1 MPVMRAVVQRVAEA
15 SVSVDGEIV
24 GSIGQGLVVLVG
36 ATHSDSPRDALA
48 IADKLAGLRV
58 FPDED
63 GLMNRSVQDTAG
75 SCLIVSQ
82 FTLYGATHRGRRPSF
97 TSAARPETA
106 EPLVD
111 AVVARIGEH
120 GIPTSTGVFGS
131 MMKVS
136 LVNDGPVTLIL
147 ESTDGRIV

>member
-1 MPVMRAVVQRVAEA
+1 MPVKRAVVQRVAEA
-15 SVSVDGEIV
+15 WVSVDGEIV
-24 GSIGQGLVVLVG
+24 GSIGQGRVVLVG
-36 ATHSDSPRDALA
+36 ATHFAAERDAVA
-48 IADKLAGLRV
+48 IADTLAGLRV

-63 GLMNRSVQDTAG
+63 GLMNRSVQDIAG

-82 FTLYGATHRGRRPSF
+82 FTLYGATRRGRRPSF
-97 TSAARPETA
+97 TAAARPETA
-106 EPLVD
+106 QPLVE

-120 GIPTSTGVFGS
+120 GIPTSTGVFGA

-147 ESTDGRIV
+147 ESTDGKIV